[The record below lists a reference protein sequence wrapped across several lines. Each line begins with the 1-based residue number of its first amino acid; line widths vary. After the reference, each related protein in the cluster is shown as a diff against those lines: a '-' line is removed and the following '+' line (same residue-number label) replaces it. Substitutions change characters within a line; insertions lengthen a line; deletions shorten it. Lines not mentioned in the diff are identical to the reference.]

1 MPDFNLVQ
9 MARFRK
15 PIAISYFDRYMC
27 AKQNLKVIG
36 MTPLSSIAMS
46 AYTDLVRLLKDD
58 ALSGVEGKP
67 TLKERGDKAYWYAAR
82 RVGTEMRF
90 IYIGEDS
97 DDTRARIDRIE
108 ELRATAKDRQTERS
122 RLVRI
127 LRAEGMTPTDR
138 ATGSI
143 LAAMATAGTFRLG
156 GTIVGTDAF
165 RLYEGELG
173 IRLPLGGMAN
183 TGDID
188 IAQFEKLSVALEDQ
202 VDLGLAETFSSLKF
216 DPVPGLDKGRIWRWA
231 QGGSGQLVEF
241 LTPAFGDETIRNLP
255 ALGVGAQALNYLNF
269 LIAEPIFAAAIYRSG
284 ILVQVPRP
292 ERYAIHKLIIAD
304 RRRDGAGNLKSSKD
318 REQAAFLIEAMAE
331 DRPDDL
337 AAAYSSAMKAGP
349 RWREHIGNSL
359 KRMPETKAVLES
371 LNT

>member
-1 MPDFNLVQ
+1 
-9 MARFRK
+9 
-15 PIAISYFDRYMC
+15 
-27 AKQNLKVIG
+27 
-36 MTPLSSIAMS
+36 MS
-46 AYTDLVRLLKDD
+46 AYTDLVRLLRDD

-67 TLKERGDKAYWYAAR
+67 ALKERGEKGYWYAAR

-97 DDTRARIDRIE
+97 DETRARIERIE
-108 ELRATAKDRQTERS
+108 ELRATAKDRQAERS
-122 RLVRI
+122 RLVRL

-143 LAAMATAGTFRLG
+143 LSAMAAAGTFRLG
-156 GTIVGTDAF
+156 GTIVGTNAF

-188 IAQFEKLSVALEDQ
+188 IAQFEKLSIALQDQ
-202 VDLGLAETFSSLKF
+202 VEPGLAETFSALKF
-216 DPVPGLDKGRIWRWA
+216 DSVPGLDKGRTWRWA

-241 LTPAFGDETIRNLP
+241 LTPAFGSETIRDLP

-269 LIAEPIFAAAIYRSG
+269 LIAEPIFAAALYRSG

-292 ERYAIHKLIIAD
+292 ERFAIHKLIIAD
-304 RRRDGAGNLKSSKD
+304 RRRDGSGSLKSSKD

-337 AAAYSSAMKAGP
+337 SRAYRTAMEVGP

-359 KRMPETKAVLES
+359 KRMPETKSILEN
-371 LNT
+371 LDT

>member
-1 MPDFNLVQ
+1 
-9 MARFRK
+9 
-15 PIAISYFDRYMC
+15 
-27 AKQNLKVIG
+27 

-67 TLKERGDKAYWYAAR
+67 ALKQRGDKAYWYAAR
-82 RVGTEMRF
+82 RVGSDMRF
-90 IYIGEDS
+90 IYIGEDNAE
-97 DDTRARIDRIE
+97 TRARIERIE
-108 ELRATAKDRQTERS
+108 ELRALRKERQGERS

-143 LAAMATAGTFRLG
+143 LSAMADTGTFRLG
-156 GTIVGTDAF
+156 GTLVGTNAF

-173 IRLPLGGMAN
+173 VRLPLGGVAN

-188 IAQFEKLSVALEDQ
+188 IAQFGKLSVALEDQ
-202 VDLGLAETFSSLKF
+202 VDPGLAETFSALKF
-216 DPVPGLDKGRIWRWA
+216 DPLPGMTAGQTWRWA

-241 LTPAFGDETIRNLP
+241 LTPAFGEETIRKLP
-255 ALGVGAQALNYLNF
+255 ALGVSAQALNYLNF
-269 LIAEPIFAAAIYRSG
+269 LIAEPIHAAVIYRAG
-284 ILVQVPRP
+284 VLVQVPRP

-304 RRRDGAGNLKSSKD
+304 RRRDGAGTLKASKD

-337 AAAYSSAMKAGP
+337 SHAYIAAQGVGP
-349 RWREHIGNSL
+349 RWRDHLANSL
-359 KRMPETKAVLES
+359 ARMPETMRLLES
-371 LNT
+371 L

>member
-1 MPDFNLVQ
+1 MIL
-9 MARFRK
+9 
-15 PIAISYFDRYMC
+15 
-27 AKQNLKVIG
+27 
-36 MTPLSSIAMS
+36 LSSIATS

-67 TLKERGDKAYWYAAR
+67 TLKQRGAKAYWYGAR

-97 DDTRARIDRIE
+97 DETRARINRIE

-122 RLVRI
+122 RLVRL

-143 LAAMATAGTFRLG
+143 LSALAAAGTFRLG
-156 GTIVGTDAF
+156 GTLVGTNAF

-173 IRLPLGGMAN
+173 IRLPVGGMAT

-188 IAQFEKLSVALEDQ
+188 IAQFQKLSVALQDQ
-202 VDLGLAETFSSLKF
+202 VDPGLAQTFSALKF
-216 DPVPGLDKGRIWRWA
+216 DPVPGLDAGRTWRWT

-241 LTPAFGDETIRNLP
+241 LTPAFGEETIRDLP

-269 LIAEPIFAAAIYRSG
+269 LIADPVHAAALYRSG
-284 ILVQVPRP
+284 VLVQVPRP
-292 ERYAIHKLIIAD
+292 ERFAIHKLIVAD
-304 RRRDGAGNLKSSKD
+304 RRRDGAGSLKSAKD
-318 REQAAFLIEAMAE
+318 REQAAFLVEAMAE
-331 DRPDDL
+331 ERPDEL
-337 AAAYSSAMKAGP
+337 ALAYEAALDVGP
-349 RWREHIGNSL
+349 RWREHIGNAL
-359 KRMPETKAVLES
+359 KRMPKTKTILES
-371 LNT
+371 LGT

>member
-1 MPDFNLVQ
+1 
-9 MARFRK
+9 
-15 PIAISYFDRYMC
+15 
-27 AKQNLKVIG
+27 
-36 MTPLSSIAMS
+36 MTPLSGIATS

-58 ALSGVEGKP
+58 ALSGVQGKP
-67 TLKERGDKAYWYAAR
+67 TLKERGDKAYWYAVR
-82 RVGTEMRF
+82 RVGTKMRF

-97 DDTRARIDRIE
+97 YEMRARIERIE
-108 ELRATAKDRQTERS
+108 ELRATAKDRQAERS
-122 RLVRI
+122 RLVRL

-143 LAAMATAGTFRLG
+143 LSAMAAVGTFRLG
-156 GTIVGTDAF
+156 GTIVGTNAF

-188 IAQFEKLSVALEDQ
+188 IAQFEKLSVALQDQ
-202 VDLGLAETFSSLKF
+202 VDPGLAETFSVLKF
-216 DPVPGLDKGRIWRWA
+216 DPVPGLDKGRTWRWA

-241 LTPAFGDETIRNLP
+241 LTPAFGNEIIRDLP

-269 LIAEPIFAAAIYRSG
+269 LIAEPIHAATLYRSG

-292 ERYAIHKLIIAD
+292 ERFAVHKLIIAD
-304 RRRDGAGNLKSSKD
+304 RRRDGAGSLKSAKD
-318 REQAAFLIEAMAE
+318 REQAAFLIEALAE

-337 AAAYSSAMKAGP
+337 AQAYATALAVGP
-349 RWREHIGNSL
+349 RWRERIGNSL
-359 KRMPETKAVLES
+359 KRMPETKMILES
-371 LNT
+371 LDA

>member
-1 MPDFNLVQ
+1 M
-9 MARFRK
+9 
-15 PIAISYFDRYMC
+15 
-27 AKQNLKVIG
+27 IG

-58 ALSGVEGKP
+58 ALSGVTGKP

-82 RVGTEMRF
+82 RIGTQMRF

-97 DDTRARIDRIE
+97 DETRARIDRIE
-108 ELRATAKDRQTERS
+108 ELRATAKKRQSERS
-122 RLVRI
+122 RLVRL

-143 LAAMATAGTFRLG
+143 LSAMAAAGTFRLG
-156 GTIVGTDAF
+156 GTIVGTNAF

-173 IRLPLGGMAN
+173 VRLPLGGMAN

-188 IAQFEKLSVALEDQ
+188 IAQFEKLSVALQDQ
-202 VDLGLAETFSSLKF
+202 VDPSLAETFAMLKF
-216 DPVPGLDKGRIWRWA
+216 DPLPAVDQGQTWRWA

-241 LTPAFGDETIRNLP
+241 LTPAFGDETIRELP
-255 ALGVGAQALNYLNF
+255 ALGVNAQGLNYLNF
-269 LIAEPIFAAAIYRSG
+269 LIAEPIHAAAIYRSG

-292 ERYAIHKLIIAD
+292 ERYAIHKLIVAD
-304 RRRDGAGNLKSSKD
+304 RRRDGAGSLRSTKD
-318 REQAAFLIEAMAE
+318 REQAAFLIEAMGE

-337 AAAYSSAMKAGP
+337 AQAYTAALKAGA

-359 KRMPETKAVLES
+359 KRMPQTKAIIDGLD
-371 LNT
+371 T

>member
-1 MPDFNLVQ
+1 MSNNF
-9 MARFRK
+9 F
-15 PIAISYFDRYMC
+15 FDRYMH
-27 AKQNLKVIG
+27 AKQNFEMIG
-36 MTPLSSIAMS
+36 MISLSSIAMS

-58 ALSGVEGKP
+58 ALSGVGGKP

-97 DDTRARIDRIE
+97 DETRARIDQIE
-108 ELRATAKDRQTERS
+108 ELRATARERQAERS
-122 RLVRI
+122 RLVRL

-143 LAAMATAGTFRLG
+143 LSAMAAAGTFRLG
-156 GTIVGTDAF
+156 GTIVGTNAF

-188 IAQFEKLSVALEDQ
+188 IAQFEKLSVALQDQ
-202 VDLGLAETFSSLKF
+202 VDPSLAETFSALKF
-216 DPVPGLDKGRIWRWA
+216 APMPGLDKGRTWRWA

-241 LTPAFGDETIRNLP
+241 LTPAFGDESIRDLP
-255 ALGVGAQALNYLNF
+255 ALGVGAQALNYLNY
-269 LIAEPIFAAAIYRSG
+269 LIAEPIFAAGLYRSG

-292 ERYAIHKLIIAD
+292 ERFAIHKLIIAD
-304 RRRDGAGNLKSSKD
+304 RRRDGAGSLKSAKD

-337 AAAYSSAMKAGP
+337 ALAYTTALEVGP
-349 RWREHIGNSL
+349 RWRDHTGNSL
-359 KRMPETKAVLES
+359 KRMPATKKILES
-371 LNT
+371 LGA

>member
-1 MPDFNLVQ
+1 
-9 MARFRK
+9 
-15 PIAISYFDRYMC
+15 
-27 AKQNLKVIG
+27 
-36 MTPLSSIAMS
+36 MTPLGSIATS

-67 TLKERGDKAYWYAAR
+67 TLKRRGDKAYWYAAR
-82 RVGTEMRF
+82 RIGTEMRF
-90 IYIGEDS
+90 VYIGEDTEE
-97 DDTRARIDRIE
+97 TRARIDRIE
-108 ELRATAKDRQTERS
+108 ELRATAQARQAERS
-122 RLVRI
+122 RLVRL
-127 LRAEGMTPTDR
+127 LRAEGLTPTDR

-143 LAAMATAGTFRLG
+143 LSAMAAAGVFRLG
-156 GTIVGTDAF
+156 GTIVGTNAF

-202 VDLGLAETFSSLKF
+202 VNPGMAETFSVLKF
-216 DPVPGLDKGRIWRWA
+216 DPLPGLDPGRTWRWA

-241 LTPAFGDETIRNLP
+241 LTPAFGDETIRALP
-255 ALGVGAQALNYLNF
+255 ALGVNAQGLNYLNF
-269 LIAEPIFAAAIYRSG
+269 LISEPIHAAAIYRSG

-304 RRRDGAGNLKSSKD
+304 RRRDGAGSVKAAKD

-337 AAAYSSAMKAGP
+337 AMALETARAVGP
-349 RWREHIGNSL
+349 RWRDHIDKTL
-359 KRMPETKAVLES
+359 HRMPDTKAVLDS
-371 LNT
+371 LPV